1 MKAHYPN
8 FRETLVVFLFLA
20 FGFTRGQLL
29 AFDITT
35 TKNLLSNNGDS
46 RLDENGNS
54 MPSNAKNTALI
65 TKYESPYRN
74 FFNITNPN
82 SSLKRSTIIGSTI
95 VYGADGITNG
105 ARACDVNGGDT
116 VINVKIDDNPNTI
129 GPIDASNTG
138 KYTESNYFHMG
149 ISINANS
156 PSLFVNKVT
165 FAPYTTYVYKS
176 SSTSGFNSKIYF
188 NTYYRIGIVN
198 ITDSPNIITWVT
210 DNLKLRS
217 CALPNGNSWDKEVK
231 VFFKSPYNTLGYEML
246 PNKSYEIRF
255 YVSRSN
261 EAPYTSTSTNVTT
274 TNLPNYFKNGTNY
287 QPATSFSDNSAGE
300 IRLNTF
306 PFAGYSNLNNDR
318 VYYDNLITPPETRFT
333 TLIRRTDNPMVYGSI
348 GPPSIPDTEIPCG
361 TTSIATSDIIS
372 SNLYTPIPTTTLSL
386 NGGSYSDSKSG
397 TTFTTNDSQIAL
409 RIYDSSGT
417 DVTNNATLGIGT
429 YYAAYMYDDD
439 NSTTG
444 TDFTKK
450 RMASVTYKE
459 FHITQK
465 TTTWNG
471 SSWNNGT
478 PTLNTM
484 VVINGNYDTAVNG
497 NLDACNLTVN
507 NGYKLDIKGNTQV
520 RVSNNIVNNNLSS
533 TNDYNFIV
541 QNDGNLIQINDNGT
555 FTGNLTLYRNSA
567 PVIKGHYV
575 YWGSPVDG
583 QNLLQFSP
591 NTLSSRFYTY
601 NESNDL
607 FVWIDPS
614 LNSFSRAKGYAIRA
628 PNNWYTSVR
637 TSYTGK
643 FQGNPYTGAFTF
655 PIVKS
660 ENVIANNGASVEMG
674 NTLISNPYPSNLDLD
689 KFFTINSGKIYSTA
703 YFWTNTNYNPPM
715 QGVNYPS
722 NLPTKP
728 VINNYAI
735 YNKSGGTPAPFG
747 WSGGTGTTTTV
758 TLPIT
763 PNNIVKP
770 GQGFVVKVS
779 GTAPINNT
787 ISFNNSTRV
796 TEQTK
801 TQFYSRVNS
810 KNNTETIDRYWLT
823 LKTPLD
829 FVTPILIAYKEDA
842 SNVYEFDYDSEPLID
857 SGDNF
862 YSIIPDHHLTI
873 QGRKGPLDINDRV
886 SLGMGIGLEGNHTIS
901 LSGKEGKFEQG
912 QPIYLYD
919 KYLNK
924 EINLQEES
932 YNFAS
937 ATGIYDD
944 RFELSY
950 IPNTTLGNGNVK
962 NQEDILIYKS
972 DQSFYIKSNKKI
984 NEILVYDNSGK
995 LIKKIE
1001 GKSTVVN
1008 IKFSELKTGVYI
1020 LDINS
1025 EGNSVKKKII
1035 NP

>member
-20 FGFTRGQLL
+20 FGFTRGQ
-29 AFDITT
+29 APNICSSTNSIIFTST
-35 TKNLLSNNGDS
+35 NGDTS
-46 RLDENGNS
+46 LPTTPITKDHL
-54 MPSNAKNTALI
+54 LI
-65 TKYESPYRN
+65 TEYESPFQN
-74 FFNITNPN
+74 FFNITNANSKISGPN
-82 SSLKRSTIIGSTI
+82 
-95 VYGADGITNG
+95 
-105 ARACDVNGGDT
+105 VNGETYRDCYTDATGSYGIGAT
-116 VINVKIDDNPNTI
+116 VINVDNVNVDGMPNFT
-129 GPIDASNTG
+129 DANSTTY
-138 KYTESNYFHMG
+138 KNYF
-149 ISINANS
+149 SIGMAIETNS
-156 PSLFVNKVT
+156 PSLFVNRVKFT
-165 FAPYTTYVYKS
+165 PHTTYIYKS
-176 SSTSGFNSKIYF
+176 STSNFNRKVYIPT
-188 NTYYRIGIVN
+188 NYRIGIVN
-198 ITDSPNIITWVT
+198 KTDSPSTITWVT
-210 DNLKLRS
+210 SYNNSNGGNAPGD
-217 CALPNGNSWDKEVK
+217 CASGETTW
-231 VFFKSPYNTLGYEML
+231 VFDTGTYGTVGYEMQ
-246 PNKSYEIRF
+246 PGKNYEVRF
-255 YVSRSN
+255 YLSRRGTSISLPRYN
-261 EAPYTSTSTNVTT
+261 GTSTVTIADNATGETTLSGYTPSSYAYISPDQTKFTT
-274 TNLPNYFKNGTNY
+274 T
-287 QPATSFSDNSAGE
+287 
-300 IRLNTF
+300 R
-306 PFAGYSNLNNDR
+306 
-318 VYYDNLITPPETRFT
+318 
-333 TLIRRTDNPMVYGSI
+333 RRTDNVFVYGYV
-348 GPPSIPDTEIPCG
+348 GAPKIPDLEVNCG
-361 TTSIATSDIIS
+361 VTTATMSSIMASLTDPLVPSTVT
-372 SNLYTPIPTTTLSL
+372 NL
-386 NGGSYSDSKSG
+386 NAGGGSTSTVDSKVA
-397 TTFTTNDSQIAL
+397 F
-409 RIYDSSGT
+409 RIYNSSGV
-417 DVTNNATLGIGT
+417 DVTNNTTLPIGT
-429 YYAAYMYDDD
+429 YYAAYML
-439 NSTTG
+439 NSGTTASPNYNCRVSNQK
-444 TDFTKK
+444 TFT
-450 RMASVTYKE
+450 
-459 FHITQK
+459 ITQK
-465 TTTWNG
+465 STNWDGSTWSNG
-471 SSWNNGT
+471 I
-478 PTLNTM
+478 PTLNSLVT
-484 VVINGNYDTAVNG
+484 INGNYDTAVNG

-520 RVSNNIVNNNLSS
+520 RVSNNIINNNLSS

-575 YWGSPVDG
+575 YWGSPVNG

-614 LNSFSRAKGYAIRA
+614 LNSFSRANGYAIRA

-637 TSYTGK
+637 TPYTGK

-660 ENVIANNGASVEMG
+660 ANVIANNGASVEMG
-674 NTLISNPYPSNLDLD
+674 NTLISNPYPSNIDLD
-689 KFFTINSGKIYSTA
+689 TFFTINSGKIYSTA
-703 YFWTNTNYNPPM
+703 YFWTNTYYNPPM

-722 NLPTKP
+722 NLPAKP

-770 GQGFVVKVS
+770 GQGFIVKVS

-796 TEQTK
+796 TEQTN

-962 NQEDILIYKS
+962 NQEDILIYKN